1 MKQMSGKQNKYFIRS
16 LKKGE
21 TELLKDFLYEAIF
34 VPEGVE
40 PPGKDIVEK
49 PELKVY
55 TDDFGS
61 RKGDNCLVADF
72 GGKVVGAVWT
82 RIMNDYGYVDDNTP
96 SFAISLYKEYRGRG
110 IGSQLMVKMLELL
123 KCQGYKKASLAVQK
137 ANYAVKMYE
146 NVGFKTVDGNSE
158 EYIMVCNL

>member
-61 RKGDNCLVADF
+61 RKGDNCLVS
-72 GGKVVGAVWT
+72 GMTIYRLIQSNRWL
-82 RIMNDYGYVDDNTP
+82 
-96 SFAISLYKEYRGRG
+96 ISQV
-110 IGSQLMVKMLELL
+110 I
-123 KCQGYKKASLAVQK
+123 
-137 ANYAVKMYE
+137 
-146 NVGFKTVDGNSE
+146 
-158 EYIMVCNL
+158 